1 MKKYTENHEYAS
13 VEGKIATVGI
23 SQEAADDLG
32 DITEVTFPEVGK
44 EVKKGDGFLTLESIK
59 ATQEIYAPVSGVII
73 EVNTALA
80 DTPELINDDAEG
92 EGWIV
97 KIEIS
102 DAAELDDLFD
112 EDPF

>member
-1 MKKYTENHEYAS
+1 M
-13 VEGKIATVGI
+13 
-23 SQEAADDLG
+23 
-32 DITEVTFPEVGK
+32 FPEVGK
-44 EVKKGDGFLTLESIK
+44 EVKKGDSFLTLESIK